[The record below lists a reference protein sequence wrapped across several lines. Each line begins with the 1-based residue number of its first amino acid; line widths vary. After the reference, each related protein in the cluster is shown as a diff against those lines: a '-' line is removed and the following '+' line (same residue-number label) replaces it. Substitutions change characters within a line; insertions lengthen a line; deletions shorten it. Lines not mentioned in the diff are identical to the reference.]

1 MRERRYLRRL
11 REFKNNARKPLA
23 NIVHGD
29 VSKTGEEEQDDF
41 HR

>member
-11 REFKNNARKPLA
+11 REFENNARKPMA
-23 NIVHGD
+23 NILYRD
-29 VSKTGEEEQDDF
+29 LSKTGEEEQDDF